1 MKDRILGLE
10 DIPSQLA
17 EIEKGDYSA
26 CYKVFEILL
35 ETNPIINY
43 NPVET
48 IINGRNAIIF
58 GLEQDYKNETFIES
72 HFKDFLKSVKEKHI
86 CVAYQGNG
94 YCMLNTDALY
104 CLYKI

>member
-1 MKDRILGLE
+1 MEDRILGLE

-17 EIEKGDYSA
+17 EIEKDNYSA

-35 ETNPIINY
+35 KVNPIIKY
-43 NPVET
+43 NPNDT
-48 IINGRNAIIF
+48 TINGRNAIIF
-58 GLEQDYKNETFIES
+58 GLEQDYKDETFIES
-72 HFKDFLKSVKEKHI
+72 PFKDFLRSVKEKHI